1 MQKRACLKQFQ
12 RTATCQPVWTVH
24 SEAVGSP
31 YCGGPPMADKGTLY
45 FINLE
50 VWNSFGQ
57 GTDKMRKTFL
67 VNYLVNWEN
76 YIKWSIRDRTIKS
89 R

>member
-1 MQKRACLKQFQ
+1 
-12 RTATCQPVWTVH
+12 
-24 SEAVGSP
+24 
-31 YCGGPPMADKGTLY
+31 MADKGTLY
-45 FINLE
+45 CINLE